1 MLGIRQKVPLLLHQ
15 LPGHIHLSRIA
26 INVCSLFTKTGKWE
40 EKFTK
45 DVRIELESFWKDK
58 VFARCR
64 QDTVHA
70 SNSVGFRMLVL
81 CMSKLLWLC
90 DSRKIF
96 DDVEEF
102 SEG

>member
-15 LPGHIHLSRIA
+15 LPGHIHLSRNA

-58 VFARCR
+58 VFARCG

-70 SNSVGFRMLVL
+70 SNSTDFHLLVL
-81 CMSKLLWLC
+81 YISKLLKLC
-90 DSRKIF
+90 ESTKNV

-102 SEG
+102 SED